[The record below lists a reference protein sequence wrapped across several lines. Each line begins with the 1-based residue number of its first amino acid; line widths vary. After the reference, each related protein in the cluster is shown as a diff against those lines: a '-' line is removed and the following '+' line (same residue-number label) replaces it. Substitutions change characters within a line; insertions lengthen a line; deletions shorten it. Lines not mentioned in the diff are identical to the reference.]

1 MQNEITVSVFF
12 GFISSVLLA
21 VVAYFIR
28 QLHSDFKKMELDL
41 NEVKTMALIIKTE
54 FKNSYDL
61 MNQKVEYLEQRINK
75 LELNQ
80 IKIQKMKSRN
90 LNLVSRVQEP
100 TPKWFRIVRN
110 IGLALSAVGGVLVA
124 APVALPA
131 AVVSVGGYL
140 LLGGTIIGAVSQ
152 TAVSAE
158 EYGDKNRKSREN
170 STENSSAASEK

>member
-1 MQNEITVSVFF
+1 
-12 GFISSVLLA
+12 
-21 VVAYFIR
+21 
-28 QLHSDFKKMELDL
+28 
-41 NEVKTMALIIKTE
+41 
-54 FKNSYDL
+54 
-61 MNQKVEYLEQRINK
+61 
-75 LELNQ
+75 
-80 IKIQKMKSRN
+80 MKSRN
-90 LNLVSRVQEP
+90 LNLVSRVKEP

-170 STENSSAASEK
+170 STENSSATSEK

>member
-1 MQNEITVSVFF
+1 
-12 GFISSVLLA
+12 
-21 VVAYFIR
+21 
-28 QLHSDFKKMELDL
+28 
-41 NEVKTMALIIKTE
+41 
-54 FKNSYDL
+54 
-61 MNQKVEYLEQRINK
+61 
-75 LELNQ
+75 
-80 IKIQKMKSRN
+80 MKSRN

-158 EYGDKNRKSREN
+158 EYGDKNQKSRGN
-170 STENSSAASEK
+170 FTENQPGQP

>member
-1 MQNEITVSVFF
+1 
-12 GFISSVLLA
+12 
-21 VVAYFIR
+21 
-28 QLHSDFKKMELDL
+28 
-41 NEVKTMALIIKTE
+41 
-54 FKNSYDL
+54 
-61 MNQKVEYLEQRINK
+61 
-75 LELNQ
+75 
-80 IKIQKMKSRN
+80 MKSRN

-170 STENSSAASEK
+170 STDNSPGESGNQP

>member
-1 MQNEITVSVFF
+1 
-12 GFISSVLLA
+12 
-21 VVAYFIR
+21 
-28 QLHSDFKKMELDL
+28 
-41 NEVKTMALIIKTE
+41 
-54 FKNSYDL
+54 
-61 MNQKVEYLEQRINK
+61 
-75 LELNQ
+75 
-80 IKIQKMKSRN
+80 MKSRN

-100 TPKWFRIVRN
+100 TPKWCRIVRN